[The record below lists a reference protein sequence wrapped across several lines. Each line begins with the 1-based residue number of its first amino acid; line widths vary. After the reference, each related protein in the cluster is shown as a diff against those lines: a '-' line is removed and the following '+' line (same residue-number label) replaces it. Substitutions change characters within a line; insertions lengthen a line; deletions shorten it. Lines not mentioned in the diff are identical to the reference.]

1 MLMRRVLPSRPTFEN
16 PLQEFEQLRQGVLRL
31 LDPSR
36 DTAYTEPGTGVL
48 PAVNVSQ
55 DDDNFYVRAILPGF
69 KPTEISISALRNRL
83 SIAGRRELSSAND
96 RVSYHRR
103 ERAEDAFSR
112 VIALPTEIVADRVDA
127 RYTDGVLVLTL
138 PKAEATK
145 ARQILVNKS

>member
-1 MLMRRVLPSRPTFEN
+1 
-16 PLQEFEQLRQGVLRL
+16 
-31 LDPSR
+31 
-36 DTAYTEPGTGVL
+36 VL

-69 KPTEISISALRNRL
+69 KPAEISISALRNRL
-83 SIAGRRELSSAND
+83 TIAGRRELPSATD

-112 VIALPTEIVADRVDA
+112 VIGLPTEIVADRVDA
-127 RYTDGVLVLTL
+127 RYTDGVLLLTL